1 MKIKR
6 CPICLGESRLIVVKR
21 PEESLT
27 GRLYYVQCKSCG
39 LQDIASYTKETAIQR
54 RNQETKLETACKRL
68 IAKFESGES
77 FQKEMLTVKD
87 AIR

>member
-1 MKIKR
+1 MKIKW

-21 PEESLT
+21 PEGSVT
-27 GRLYYVQCKSCG
+27 ARLYYVQCKSCG

-54 RNQETKLETACKRL
+54 WNQETKLETACKQL
-68 IAKFESGES
+68 ILKIELGES
-77 FQKEMLTVKD
+77 FKKEIQTVKN